1 MTIVQMLYFSTVCQ
15 YMNLTRAA
23 QKLHISQPALSS
35 VIKQIES
42 ECGVMLFQHRANSI
56 RITDEGVVLRQ
67 EVEPIIKQYKHLE
80 TMIIDRRL
88 ERNYIRIGLLP
99 ILGMGIMSG
108 ISSLFKSRYPDVQ
121 LQLFEEETN
130 QLYEDLDSGKVD
142 LIFTTHKKEKPEGA
156 VDSIKEYESLRLR
169 DIHMVFAVS
178 QQNPLAYLDC
188 VEWADVVQQP
198 LIMLDESFE
207 MINDIVMKIKQ
218 DGYHLPVDIC
228 YTNQISTAMTF
239 IETNT
244 AAGFMPVDVVQ
255 HNSRVKG
262 LSFPGVEKYPI
273 YMVYRRDHHQFHAAK
288 LFEKTAMELFTEAS
302 A

>member
-15 YMNLTRAA
+15 YMNLTKAA

-35 VIKQIES
+35 VIRQIES

-56 RITDEGVVLRQ
+56 SITDEGVVLRQ
-67 EVEPIIKQYKHLE
+67 EVEPILKQYKHLE
-80 TMIIDRRL
+80 TMITDSHL

-99 ILGMGIMSG
+99 ILGMGVMSG
-108 ISSLFKSRYPDVQ
+108 ISALFKSRYPDVQ
-121 LQLFEEETN
+121 LQLTEKETG

-142 LIFTTHKKEKPEGA
+142 LIITTQKKEMPEEA
-156 VDSIKEYESLRLR
+156 ADSIKEYESLRLR
-169 DIHMVFAVS
+169 DLHMVFAVS
-178 QQNPLAYLDC
+178 QQHPLAHLDR

-198 LIMLDESFE
+198 LIMLDESIE
-207 MINDIVMKIKQ
+207 MIDDIIAKIKQ
-218 DGYHLPVDIC
+218 DGYHLPADTC
-228 YTNQISTAMTF
+228 YTNQLYTAMVF

-244 AAGFMPVDVVQ
+244 AAGFLPIDAVQ
-255 HNSRVKG
+255 HNSKVKG
-262 LSFPGVEKYPI
+262 LLFPGTERYPV
-273 YMVYRRDHHQFHAAK
+273 YMVYRRDRHQFHAAK